1 MSAQYFLQVCLPWMF
16 SYVRK
21 IERIF
26 HKRHHKHVLTD
37 EDSIINNHLD
47 ECDGTKHLFG
57 LCHLK
62 SGLQASIDVH
72 SLK

>member
-1 MSAQYFLQVCLPWMF
+1 MSGQYFLRVCLPWMF

-26 HKRHHKHVLTD
+26 HERHRKHVLTD
-37 EDSIINNHLD
+37 KDSIINNHLD
-47 ECDGTKHLFG
+47 ECDGTKYLFS